1 MFVTID
7 KFLAFNGSTPGKRM
21 KNIGV
26 IELVPSKDLW
36 KGGDLDSTNF
46 ESSFPSTKHLN
57 KFTKYNILNNLRKKE
72 IF

>member
-1 MFVTID
+1 
-7 KFLAFNGSTPGKRM
+7 M

-26 IELVPSKDLW
+26 IELVSSKDLW

-46 ESSFPSTKHLN
+46 EPNFSSTKYLN
-57 KFTKYNILNNLRKKE
+57 KFMRYNILNNLRKKE

>member
-1 MFVTID
+1 MNI
-7 KFLAFNGSTPGKRM
+7 FLTVNGSTPGERM

-26 IELVPSKDLW
+26 IELVSSKDLS

-46 ESSFPSTKHLN
+46 EPSFFSTKHLN
-57 KFTKYNILNNLRKKE
+57 KFMRYNILNNLRKKE